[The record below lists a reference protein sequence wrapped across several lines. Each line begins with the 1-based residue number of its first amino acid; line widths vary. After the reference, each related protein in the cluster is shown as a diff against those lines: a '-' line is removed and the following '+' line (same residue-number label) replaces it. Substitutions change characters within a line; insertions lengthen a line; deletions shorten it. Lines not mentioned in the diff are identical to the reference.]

1 MIKSFGQVNTITVQ
15 YVKRV
20 DSVAVVKL
28 SSNRQAWFYTNSTAM
43 PTSRKGSQGCLFFPT
58 SPLIALDEGVAT
70 VLICGSVATTDA
82 KCYHY
87 LLNGV
92 KRCVRHG

>member
-20 DSVAVVKL
+20 DSVVVVNL
-28 SSNRQAWFYTNSTAM
+28 LLQTVVFTLSTAM